1 MITFKSWLALNFLP
15 VSDGT
20 FKSFTSAD
28 VAVFI
33 TSPDHS
39 QELVPGLNDKFLD
52 QNVDERTL
60 GKLKAVAEKGIILLV
75 MGSSNLVH

>member
-1 MITFKSWLALNFLP
+1 M
-15 VSDGT
+15 
-20 FKSFTSAD
+20 
-28 VAVFI
+28 
-33 TSPDHS
+33 
-39 QELVPGLNDKFLD
+39 PGLNDKFLD